1 MINDF
6 IMQKSDMI
14 DLNTVENVNKLEEIT
29 TEIMSSISEDSKTP
43 VKDIIAAIE
52 KYNTDHKLPLDKRI
66 DYWITADG
74 NTYALHVL
82 HAKLHT
88 NYLEVTCRIDTGT
101 VDARFDAN
109 SKYGDPKM
117 SNAKQGLF
125 TYCLAYEQLFG
136 VAFGSYNKTVIDP
149 LFENSMGD
157 STKISNIE
165 IELRKELNYLNSL
178 KSSGK
183 LRDYIIEFNKTM
195 HKPGFN
201 DAKNYN
207 YNREAY
213 NLYTTLWTN
222 YLNLIENIIDNIE
235 ADTVKTPE
243 IGLFVDKDGVED
255 ATNYKKILE

>member
-14 DLNTVENVNKLEEIT
+14 DLTTVQNVNKLEEIT

-52 KYNTDHKLPLDKRI
+52 KYNTDHKLPIDKRI

-74 NTYALHVL
+74 NTYPLHVFYT
-82 HAKLHT
+82 KLHT
-88 NYLEVTCRIDTGT
+88 NYLEVVCKIDSGT
-101 VDARFDAN
+101 VNARFDAN
-109 SKYGDPKM
+109 SNYGDPKM
-117 SNAKQGLF
+117 SEARQGF
-125 TYCLAYEQLFG
+125 YTYCLAYEQLFG
-136 VAFGSYNKTVIDP
+136 IAFGSYNKTLIDP
-149 LFENSMGD
+149 IFENKLGD
-157 STKISNIE
+157 TDIIPNIE
-165 IELRKELNYLNSL
+165 IELRKELSILNSL
-178 KSSGK
+178 KATGK

-195 HKPGFN
+195 HRPGFN

-213 NLYTTLWTN
+213 NLYTTLWKS
-222 YLNLIENIIDNIE
+222 YINLVENVIDNIE

-243 IGLFVDKDGVED
+243 IGLFVNSEGVED